1 VVVGELAHER
11 DLVIIGGGPGGY
23 HAAIRAAQ
31 LGRKV
36 TLIEKNELGGVCL
49 NEGCIPSKVITN
61 AASRFQL
68 LQDSEEMGVEG
79 SEIRFNFKKLRS
91 YQHNVVNRLKD
102 GVQSLIAANKIER
115 IKGSAYFLSTDRIG
129 VESEDHYE
137 VFRFQHAIIATG
149 SGLDAVSG
157 LVFDGKKIFHS
168 RMLLDIPEIPK
179 HLLIYGHN
187 EIALEMA
194 SSFHAFGS
202 EVTILQDTENFG
214 LDSSLEKEV
223 IRLLKKKKIR
233 LLKNTRLSAVE
244 HEADNLQVLLD
255 VKGEKVSLTAS
266 HLLVTTTGFP
276 NTKELGLKKIGISLG
291 ENGYVTINRQCQT
304 NVPTI
309 YAVGDVTEGPALA
322 VKAISQG
329 KVAAEALCGIKSEFD
344 SFFLPKIIHFQPPI
358 ASVGMTEETA
368 ISQGY
373 EVRVGQFPLASNGY
387 ATLLGKKDGFVKVV
401 TDAKNEV
408 ILGIHLIG
416 EGSIELASSGIISL
430 EMAAREEDLKFPFY
444 PHPSINEALLE
455 AVEQLNHQ
463 AIHSPPKTK
472 VKI

>member
-23 HAAIRAAQ
+23 HAAIRATQ

-36 TLIEKNELGGVCL
+36 TLIEKSQLGGVCL
-49 NEGCIPSKVITN
+49 NEGCIPSKVITH

-68 LQDSEEMGVEG
+68 LYDSEEMGFEG
-79 SEIRFNFKKLRS
+79 SGVRFNFQKLKS
-91 YQHNVVNRLKD
+91 YQSHVVNHLKN
-102 GVQSLIAANKIER
+102 GVQSLISANKIEL

-129 VESEDHYE
+129 VESDDHYE

-149 SGLDAVSG
+149 SEFLDIPGLS
-157 LVFDGKKIFHS
+157 FDGERIFHS
-168 RMLLDIPEIPK
+168 RMLLDISDIPK

-187 EIALEMA
+187 DTALEMA

-202 EVTILQDTENFG
+202 EVTILQDHENFG
-214 LDSSLEKEV
+214 FDSSLEKEV
-223 IRLLKKKKIR
+223 TRLLKKKKIQLVKNAR
-233 LLKNTRLSAVE
+233 LMAAEYEENELHV
-244 HEADNLQVLLD
+244 VLD
-255 VKGEKVSLTAS
+255 VKGERVSLTGS
-266 HLLVTTTGFP
+266 HLLVATTGLP
-276 NTKELGLKKIGISLG
+276 NTKDLGLKNIGISVT
-291 ENGYVTINRQCQT
+291 EQGYVTTNRQCQT

-309 YAVGDVTEGPALA
+309 YAIGDVTEGPALA

-329 KVAAEALCGIKSEFD
+329 KVAAEAICGIKSEFD
-344 SFFLPKIIHFQPPI
+344 SFFLPKIVHFHPPI
-358 ASVGMTEETA
+358 ASVGMTEEEA
-368 ISQGY
+368 RAQGY
-373 EVRVGQFPLASNGY
+373 EVKVGQFPLASNGY
-387 ATLLGKKDGFVKVV
+387 ATLSGKKDGFVKVV
-401 TDAKNEV
+401 SDAKNEV
-408 ILGIHLIG
+408 ILGFHMIG
-416 EGSIELASSGIISL
+416 EGSIELVSSGIISL

-463 AIHSPPKTK
+463 AIHSPPKKK